1 LSINTD
7 WPSVRDISSATMRD
21 VVSVMPPGAKGTTHV
36 IGRLGNS
43 SAEADM
49 NEAKD
54 TNQIASK
61 T

>member
-1 LSINTD
+1 
-7 WPSVRDISSATMRD
+7 MRE

-43 SAEADM
+43 SAEAGAM
-49 NEAKD
+49 EAKD
-54 TNQIASK
+54 AKTIASK